1 MVRLPPPAPKRFN
14 IHMTEAHT
22 AAVPADGEPRAAA
35 APNPAAAAPT
45 EPQTQTP
52 GDPLRHNRGNR
63 STIADL
69 PNTVRADICREIR
82 AGTPDN
88 AIAENLR
95 ARGYPVSRSAIYRFR
110 KAAADSLAQWS
121 EIRDAAA
128 LWSEGGTHE
137 ALAEML
143 RVAAFAIAARI
154 DPAAPDAADNTRG
167 IARMVRAIRD
177 LAAAEAAQKTA
188 AAQAGPR
195 RGAPGSIDDPRL
207 PSLPPPNT
215 WDADAQAAANPGP
228 PKPPRR
234 PWTDRD
240 WLEYD
245 RHIQEGERK
254 AREAERERREA
265 EREYEPAHAPE
276 TAERPAAERP
286 RAPRSPAMPRNA
298 AEDANCP
305 EPRASRPHVPAE
317 RDAGGEGANCLGA
330 RASRPHVSAERD
342 AGKESAN
349 CLGARASRPHVPARC
364 DVGREGA
371 NCPGPRASRPHVPAE
386 RDAGGEGAPA
396 RPGPGGS
403 PQCPATAP
411 RNRRARPPRDRRSP
425 AHRRPARPERAKR
438 QLC

>member
-1 MVRLPPPAPKRFN
+1 
-14 IHMTEAHT
+14 MTEAHT
-22 AAVPADGEPRAAA
+22 AAVPADGEPHATA

-45 EPQTQTP
+45 EPETQPQPP

-88 AIAENLR
+88 AIAETLR

-167 IARMVRAIRD
+167 VARMVRAIRD
-177 LAAAEAAQKTA
+177 LAAAEAARKTA

-265 EREYEPAHAPE
+265 EREYEPAYDPE
-276 TAERPAAERP
+276 TAQRP

-298 AEDANCP
+298 AEGANCP
-305 EPRASRPHVPAE
+305 GPRASRPHVPAT
-317 RDAGGEGANCLGA
+317 RDA
-330 RASRPHVSAERD
+330 
-342 AGKESAN
+342 
-349 CLGARASRPHVPARC
+349 
-364 DVGREGA
+364 GREGA
-371 NCPGPRASRPHVPAE
+371 NFLGARASRPHVPAE

-425 AHRRPARPERAKR
+425 ARRRPARPEQPKR
-438 QLC
+438 QQC

>member
-1 MVRLPPPAPKRFN
+1 
-14 IHMTEAHT
+14 MTEAHT

-35 APNPAAAAPT
+35 APDNAAAAPT
-45 EPQTQTP
+45 EPHTQPQPP

-167 IARMVRAIRD
+167 VARMVRAIRD
-177 LAAAEAAQKTA
+177 LAAAEAARKTA

-234 PWTDRD
+234 PWTDQD

-265 EREYEPAHAPE
+265 EREYEPAYDPE
-276 TAERPAAERP
+276 TAERP
-286 RAPRSPAMPRNA
+286 RAPRSPAMPRKA
-298 AEDANCP
+298 A
-305 EPRASRPHVPAE
+305 
-317 RDAGGEGANCLGA
+317 
-330 RASRPHVSAERD
+330 
-342 AGKESAN
+342 
-349 CLGARASRPHVPARC
+349 
-364 DVGREGA
+364 EGA

-386 RDAGGEGAPA
+386 RDVGGEGAPA

-425 AHRRPARPERAKR
+425 ARRRPAHPEQPKR
-438 QLC
+438 QQC

>member
-1 MVRLPPPAPKRFN
+1 MVRLPHPAPKRFN
-14 IHMTEAHT
+14 IRMTEAHT

-35 APNPAAAAPT
+35 APDNAAAAPT
-45 EPQTQTP
+45 EPQTQP
-52 GDPLRHNRGNR
+52 QPHGDPLRHNRGNR

-167 IARMVRAIRD
+167 VARMVRAIRD

-265 EREYEPAHAPE
+265 EREYEPAYDPE
-276 TAERPAAERP
+276 TAERPAAEDP

-298 AEDANCP
+298 A
-305 EPRASRPHVPAE
+305 
-317 RDAGGEGANCLGA
+317 
-330 RASRPHVSAERD
+330 
-342 AGKESAN
+342 
-349 CLGARASRPHVPARC
+349 
-364 DVGREGA
+364 EGA

-386 RDAGGEGAPA
+386 RDVGGEGAPV

-425 AHRRPARPERAKR
+425 AAKRRRPARPERAKR
-438 QLC
+438 QQC

>member
-1 MVRLPPPAPKRFN
+1 
-14 IHMTEAHT
+14 MTDAHT

-35 APNPAAAAPT
+35 APDNAAPAPT
-45 EPQTQTP
+45 EPQTEHQPP

-69 PNTVRADICREIR
+69 PNPIRADICREIR

-88 AIAENLR
+88 AIAETLR
-95 ARGYPVSRSAIYRFR
+95 ARGYPISRSAIYRFR

-143 RVAAFAIAARI
+143 RVAAFAIVARM

-167 IARMVRAIRD
+167 IARIVRAIRD
-177 LAAAEAAQKTA
+177 LAAAGAAQKTA

-195 RGAPGSIDDPRL
+195 RGAPESIDDPRL

-215 WDADAQAAANPGP
+215 WDADAQAAANLGP
-228 PKPPRR
+228 PKPPR
-234 PWTDRD
+234 PLWTDRD

-245 RHIQEGERK
+245 RRQQES
-254 AREAERERREA
+254 EREC
-265 EREYEPAHAPE
+265 EPAHDPE
-276 TAERPAAERP
+276 TAERP

-298 AEDANCP
+298 APQRAEGADRLGA
-305 EPRASRPHVPAE
+305 RASRPHVPATHDVG
-317 RDAGGEGANCLGA
+317 REGANCLGA
-330 RASRPHVSAERD
+330 RASRPHVPATRD
-342 AGKESAN
+342 VGREGAN
-349 CLGARASRPHVPARC
+349 CLGARASRPHVPATR
-364 DVGREGA
+364 DVGREG
-371 NCPGPRASRPHVPAE
+371 V
-386 RDAGGEGAPA
+386 PA

-425 AHRRPARPERAKR
+425 AAIRMRPPTSAPPNRRRPARPEQPKR
-438 QLC
+438 QQC